1 MRMGTSGAERQTH
14 CNQIKERK
22 VEKRM
27 AIPVLVIGRSG
38 SGKTYSLKNFKSNE
52 VGVISV
58 EKGRLPFKSELK
70 TVRVPQF
77 KDQAEMT
84 SAAQI
89 NAAKYAW
96 IEQVIMKSKAPAIVI
111 DDSQYLLVNELFDR
125 AAEKGY
131 DKFTTMAANFR
142 NLIHFINDMEDES
155 KIVYFL
161 HHSEADVDGREK
173 VKTIGK
179 MLDEKLTVEGCF
191 DIVLYCQDHKFYTQS
206 NGQSTAKT
214 PEDMFELEIPND
226 LRFVDEE
233 IRKYYGLKGEKK
245 S

>member
-1 MRMGTSGAERQTH
+1 
-14 CNQIKERK
+14 
-22 VEKRM
+22 M
-27 AIPVLVIGRSG
+27 AIPVLIIGRSG
-38 SGKTYSLKNFKSNE
+38 SGKTYSLKNFKADE

-58 EKGRLPFKSELK
+58 EKGRLPFKSDIKVVKVPKDPTNGEAK
-70 TVRVPQF
+70 DAGTV
-77 KDQAEMT
+77 
-84 SAAQI
+84 

-96 IEQVIMKSKAPAIVI
+96 ITSVIRKSKAKAIVI

-125 AAEKGY
+125 AYEKGY
-131 DKFTTMAANFR
+131 DKFTSMAAKFR
-142 NLIHFINDMEDES
+142 DLIHFINDLEEED

-161 HHSEADVDGREK
+161 HHSETDTDGREK

-191 DIVLYCQDHKFYTQS
+191 DIVIYCQDHKFFTQS

-226 LRFVDEE
+226 LKLVDSK
-233 IRKYYGLKGEKK
+233 IREYYGI
-245 S
+245 